1 MVIRLTVFFF
11 ALSLFSFSYSQ
22 KGRTVAQPKTE
33 TKQKELSKLRE
44 EISTIEGQLNKIGTK
59 EKKTFS
65 TIEKFNKQIFLINK
79 LVSNLKEEEEEKQ
92 MQIEEIQGQS
102 ENLQKELDN
111 LKKNYSSYVNAT
123 YKKLYQNK
131 SLYLLSAKSISQGI
145 LRQYYLKTFSER
157 GKGDAERIARTQFD
171 LRKLEEEIS
180 REKNIKQAII
190 VQKSEEE
197 LRLTSKSKEQQVAL
211 KKIKGD
217 KTQLKKE
224 LDEKKLAESRIRD
237 IVAKLIARDK
247 ERERQREIAEKELRN
262 KNASKKPGA
271 TAKEPEVTVRK
282 TPEPISGALT
292 SLKGKMGWP
301 VSGNI
306 IHHYGE
312 NRNSSTNTV
321 SLSYGVDIKTSS
333 NAPVKSIYAGEVSAI
348 EFLPGYRTVIIISHG
363 SEFRSVY
370 GNLGSVNVREG
381 QKIAAGTVIGSAG
394 ESIEG
399 YQIHF
404 EIWSER
410 RSQNPEVWLSRK

>member
-131 SLYLLSAKSISQGI
+131 LLYLLSAKSISQGI

-180 REKNIKQAII
+180 RELIQVKGVGVWSIHMFLMFTLCRLDVLPVGDLGIRKAVQNIYKL
-190 VQKSEEE
+190 KS
-197 LRLTSKSKEQQVAL
+197 LPDEQ
-211 KKIKGD
+211 
-217 KTQLKKE
+217 T
-224 LDEKKLAESRIRD
+224 
-237 IVAKLIARDK
+237 IA
-247 ERERQREIAEKELRN
+247 
-262 KNASKKPGA
+262 
-271 TAKEPEVTVRK
+271 
-282 TPEPISGALT
+282 
-292 SLKGKMGWP
+292 
-301 VSGNI
+301 
-306 IHHYGE
+306 
-312 NRNSSTNTV
+312 
-321 SLSYGVDIKTSS
+321 
-333 NAPVKSIYAGEVSAI
+333 
-348 EFLPGYRTVIIISHG
+348 
-363 SEFRSVY
+363 
-370 GNLGSVNVREG
+370 
-381 QKIAAGTVIGSAG
+381 KIAKKNRWSPYS
-394 ESIEG
+394 SIASW
-399 YQIHF
+399 YL
-404 EIWSER
+404 W
-410 RSQNPEVWLSRK
+410 RSLDNK